1 MGKSRNLLGP
11 ESERIVLEKRTLEIG
26 RQLSVCL
33 GARGGEKW
41 RRKRCGDVCGVGE
54 RSQDGDSTLDKGLS
68 REGSPGCATRVKSVI
83 LKQVGSQVAL

>member
-33 GARGGEKW
+33 GAGVGGEVEEKALRRRVWGGRKEPRW
-41 RRKRCGDVCGVGE
+41 R
-54 RSQDGDSTLDKGLS
+54 
-68 REGSPGCATRVKSVI
+68 
-83 LKQVGSQVAL
+83 